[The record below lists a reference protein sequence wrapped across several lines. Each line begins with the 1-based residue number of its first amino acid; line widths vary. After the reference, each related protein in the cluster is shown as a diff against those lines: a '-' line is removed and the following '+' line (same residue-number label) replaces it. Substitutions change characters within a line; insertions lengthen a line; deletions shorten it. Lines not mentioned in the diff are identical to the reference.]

1 MAMDPEIIRGY
12 LGDLEAA
19 GIVPPETRRVI
30 VDINTNCVATVYYEC
45 FADKR
50 MFSIDLT
57 KALAG
62 ADVVSVADMAEKT

>member
-1 MAMDPEIIRGY
+1 MAMEPEILRGY

-30 VDINTNCVATVYYEC
+30 IDINVNCVATVYYEC

-50 MFSIDLT
+50 MFTVDLT
-57 KALAG
+57 KALSG
-62 ADVVSVADMAEKT
+62 AEVIGVADMPEKT